1 MSAGTG
7 RQTRRTQLGL
17 HTATPQRPARTA
29 RHCIERRIIG
39 TRFVNQLGI
48 RIVARIGVEHAIAIR
63 QDHQQV
69 CLDKVRH
76 QRRQGV
82 VVAETDFVGDHGVI
96 LVDDRN
102 DFELDQC
109 AQGTAGVQVALAVGQ
124 VVVGQENL
132 RRVPAMLGKAR
143 LPGLHQPH
151 LADCG
156 GSLKFV
162 HRTGSR
168 GPAQT
173 AHTGRHRPGGHQH
186 QLDTR
191 LMQGHHLLNPD
202 THCRAIQAFA
212 VRRQQ
217 SAADLHDPTLRTCHL
232 APHHLQP

>member
-48 RIVARIGVEHAIAIR
+48 RIVARISIEHAVAIR

-69 CLDKVRH
+69 RLDQVRH

-82 VVAETDFVGDHGVI
+82 VVAKTDFVGDHGVI
-96 LVDDRN
+96 LVDHRDN
-102 DFELDQC
+102 LQLDQRT
-109 AQGTAGVQVALAVGQ
+109 QGAAGVQVALAVGQ
-124 VVVGQENL
+124 VVVSQENL
-132 RRVPAMLGKAR
+132 RGMPAMLGEAR

-156 GSLKFV
+156 GSLKLV

-191 LMQGHHLLNPD
+191 LMQGHHLFNPD
-202 THCRAIQAFA
+202 THCRAIQALA